1 MGKGREKQV
10 RQKLAKA
17 QKRLLDLEE
26 VLAVV
31 QTEGEERVRIARE
44 RADKRVAK
52 ARKRVDRQAHVVAE
66 REAQLYAL
74 VGPRTVEGDVTSP
87 TAAADVLEKAIV
99 EEASDNGATA
109 HVSPEGP
116 EVPLIVPAD
125 SDIRRN
131 EYEGDDAQ
139 S

>member
-10 RQKLAKA
+10 REKLAKA

-26 VLAVV
+26 ILAVV
-31 QTEGEERVRIARE
+31 QTKGEERVRIARE
-44 RADKRVAK
+44 RADKRVAR

-74 VGPRTVEGDVTSP
+74 AGPRTVEGEVTSP
-87 TAAADVLEKAIV
+87 TAAADVLEKVI
-99 EEASDNGATA
+99 EEAYDNGATA

-125 SDIRRN
+125 SDLRQN